1 MAVAHDAGS
10 ESAVSASTASFSW
23 THTPS
28 GTPRSALVFVLSIQ
42 STGDDTGVTY
52 GGTAMA
58 LVAGGEAN
66 DTATEQGTV
75 RTYFLDNVAAGAQT
89 VEVTR
94 VNDATQMMGI
104 AATQTA
110 AGATQVGPTIVL
122 LEENGTYAEQS
133 VDDGSPGTA
142 SVRYVAG
149 YYGGATPAPVGAST
163 TLVHVHDFTAFGWTV
178 GRETTAGQGARNV
191 GLTQAT
197 ADDRAGVHLAVR
209 EVPPFEPALIAGAY
223 QPEPIDQQAA
233 RL

>member
-10 ESAVSASTASFSW
+10 ESAVSISQATFSW

-52 GGTAMA
+52 GGTPMT
-58 LVAGGEAN
+58 LVTGGEAN

-94 VNDATQMMGI
+94 VNDATQMIGI

-110 AGATQVGPTIVL
+110 AGATEVGPTIVL
-122 LEENGTYAEQS
+122 LEENGTYVSQN
-133 VDDGSPGTA
+133 VDDGSPGTN
-142 SVRYVAG
+142 SQRYVAG
-149 YYGGATPAPVGAST
+149 YYGGATPAPVTGADT
-163 TLVHVHDFTAFGWTV
+163 TLVHDHDFTAFGWTV
-178 GRETTAGQGARNV
+178 GRETTPGQGSRAV

-197 ADDRAGVHLAVR
+197 SDDRAAVHLAIR
-209 EVPPFEPALIAGAY
+209 EVPATVPNAGWWGGGVW
-223 QPEPIDQQAA
+223 
-233 RL
+233 